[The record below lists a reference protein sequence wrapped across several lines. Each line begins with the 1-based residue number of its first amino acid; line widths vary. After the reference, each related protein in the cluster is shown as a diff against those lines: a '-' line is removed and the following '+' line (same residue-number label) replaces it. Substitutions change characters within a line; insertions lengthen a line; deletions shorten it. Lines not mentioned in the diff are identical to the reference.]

1 MHYYT
6 HTVPTHTLSA
16 LWWPDK
22 WAALHQ
28 STFIIDKTEW
38 REEGEWVRDVEEG
51 EGLWKER
58 REGREHL
65 WTEGMLKRVGNK
77 PGSGVKGWRNPNT
90 HLQALKWQNN
100 SVFALM
106 NSNSNFSP
114 LFSISD
120 DPADVRHGSEWW
132 RACASCFQPIRHPWG
147 RLARSSIPGFRPDPQ
162 HSAVEVTRMG
172 SRGCGGGVGSGG
184 QRHGKKTP
192 IFSNQSMYL
201 QLWLYTARTVR
212 VPQHTFTAVP
222 LEGQDDITMDWSS
235 KKQNEKNPAT
245 AMLRL

>member
-6 HTVPTHTLSA
+6 HSTYTHTLSA

-77 PGSGVKGWRNPNT
+77 PGNGVKGWRNPNT

-172 SRGCGGGVGSGG
+172 SRGCGSGEWRAATW
-184 QRHGKKTP
+184 QENTHIFQP
-192 IFSNQSMYL
+192 IH
-201 QLWLYTARTVR
+201 
-212 VPQHTFTAVP
+212 VPSALIIYSKDSPCAPTHLHRSSFRGP
-222 LEGQDDITMDWSS
+222 RWHHNGLEQ
-235 KKQNEKNPAT
+235 
-245 AMLRL
+245 